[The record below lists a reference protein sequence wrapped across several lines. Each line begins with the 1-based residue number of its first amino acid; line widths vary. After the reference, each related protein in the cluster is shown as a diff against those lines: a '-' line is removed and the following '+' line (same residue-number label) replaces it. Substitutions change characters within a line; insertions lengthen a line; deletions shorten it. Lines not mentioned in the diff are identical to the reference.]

1 MELAGPTGLEPA
13 TSGVTG
19 LRSNQLSYDPDFRP
33 MAGAPREVAEY
44 TEAVRGRKSLA
55 ILTLAALGVLAASSP
70 GAAAEGIRIL
80 TFVPGVVSGR
90 LPVTVDLGSS
100 PPPAALLLDGRTVCR
115 VTSRRETCAVDLG
128 PAPRV
133 RLLELVRRNAA
144 GRAVESVRR
153 WVNKPSLAHAEVLP
167 RTDCVKPSGPCTL
180 FVAWSHAQDLPPAL
194 LSVSIDG
201 KKAYEGPVRDV
212 AVPFAAERPVR
223 ILSVD
228 LSFVDGETASR
239 TLLVGG
245 GTSSAVEAPLN
256 AVIVS
261 TRGEP
266 GAAPPPL
273 ATIGGRT
280 VRATETGESDVLF
293 VVAPSAIPKL
303 VALEAGA
310 QKALTKTR
318 SRMGRLL
325 SGITHVIHFSP
336 LATRASYRS
345 AAEVSDRLFRLQGFD
360 CTPGDGHR
368 DLVLPCVDKAVLT
381 GDQYRLAATVASGAF
396 ARAATPRRRV
406 VVLVLG
412 DDEGRRDESL
422 FGAAEARTY
431 LSEIFVPLEV
441 WRVGGTSGGAWGE
454 SRCVSTPQE
463 FVDAFAAVRAELDAQ
478 RICWVA
484 EDLDPAAF
492 RLAPEDKAVVLAGRG
507 AGAAPLAVA
516 SAAEAEEPG
525 TQVAAAAP
533 AVASKASKKSVAASQ
548 EVGLVNLDAFV
559 ADRKGKRI
567 TGLKASDFTL
577 KVGGNPV
584 AITNFSE
591 YEPPAGA
598 PAGATSRVPPVP
610 GEPAAAPTERPKRR
624 VVLFVD
630 RLTLGDK
637 RRSARF
643 FGSLKDFVV
652 RTIQPGDEIAV
663 LTFDESLATRVPFT
677 GDTFAVL
684 KALDDLAKESAR
696 PPATVTGVETSEKL
710 VAEIAQAERER
721 AQSEA
726 RGGGIAAQAP
736 PAEAVAPQQ
745 APISGTVLAEM
756 RGLAAQ
762 EWGRTKNKAAALK
775 AVLTAL
781 GGLDGR
787 RVLVVASHR
796 LSRWSGMEYF
806 LTKRLDVDV
815 QVPPDAREFDA
826 RQILVDLAESAN
838 AYGVTLHGLYPEAG
852 GEIDLSVM
860 QASVPQ
866 FTGQPMNGRRGLWI
880 DANETDGLHI
890 AVDPTGG
897 VVAAGAEQAGDA
909 LAGAAADLESYYSL
923 GFPVEGL
930 AAGKPLDV
938 DLKVAVPGAKV
949 RTRRSV
955 VQRGAVDRAADRTV
969 SNLFSRAPGF
979 EIHARVTSVA
989 PADKGRVRVAYEV
1002 SIPVTDLALLPV
1014 AGGRAAKIAAFV
1026 ALLDKGDVTQGPPT
1040 RAEFKQGE
1048 DASGDANAHFTFT
1061 GEAVVY
1067 PGAVISIGILDEATQ
1082 ESGYDRIEVPG
1093 PAKT

>member
-1 MELAGPTGLEPA
+1 MAGPTGLEPA

-33 MAGAPREVAEY
+33 LADAPRAEAEY

-55 ILTLAALGVLAASSP
+55 ILTLAALGLLWAAP
-70 GAAAEGIRIL
+70 PAAGAEGMRIL
-80 TFVPGVVSGR
+80 TFVPGVASGR

-100 PPPAALLLDGRTVCR
+100 PPPAALLLDGRSACR
-115 VTSRRETCAVDLG
+115 VTARRQTCTIDLG
-128 PAPRV
+128 SAPRV
-133 RLLELVRRNAA
+133 RLLELVRRDGS
-144 GRAVESVRR
+144 GRAVERVRR
-153 WVNKPSLAHAEVLP
+153 WLNKPSVAHAEVLP
-167 RTDCVKPSGPCTL
+167 RTDCVKASGPCTL
-180 FVAWSHAQDLPPAL
+180 SVAWSHEQDLPPAL

-212 AVPFAAERPVR
+212 AIPFAAERPVR
-223 ILSVD
+223 IVAVD
-228 LSFVDGETASR
+228 LSFVDGERASE
-239 TLLVGG
+239 TLLVGS

-256 AVIVS
+256 AVVVS

-266 GAAPPPL
+266 GAVPPVP
-273 ATIGGRT
+273 ATLGGRT

-303 VALEAGA
+303 LALEAGA
-310 QKALTKTR
+310 QKAFTKTN
-318 SRMGRLL
+318 SRLSKLL

-345 AAEVSDRLFRLQGFD
+345 ADEVSDRLFRLQGFD
-360 CTPGDGHR
+360 CTPGSGHR
-368 DLVLPCVDKAVLT
+368 DLILPCVDKAVLT
-381 GDQYRLAATVASGAF
+381 GDQYRLAATVTSGAF
-396 ARAATPRRRV
+396 VRAATPRRRV

-412 DDEGRRDESL
+412 DDEGRADQSL
-422 FGAAEARTY
+422 FGPAEAREY
-431 LSEIFVPLEV
+431 LSEIFVPLAV
-441 WRVGGTSGGAWGE
+441 WRVGRASGGGWGE
-454 SRCVSTPQE
+454 GRRVSTPQE
-463 FVDAFAAVRAELDAQ
+463 FVDAWAALRAELDAQ

-492 RLAPEDKAVVLAGRG
+492 RLAPEDAGVVLAGRG
-507 AGAAPLAVA
+507 EGAAPLAVA
-516 SAAEAEEPG
+516 SAAEPEEPG
-525 TQVAAAAP
+525 TPVAAEAAAAP
-533 AVASKASKKSVAASQ
+533 SKVSKKSVSASQ
-548 EVGLVNLDAFV
+548 EVGLVNLDAV
-559 ADRKGKRI
+559 VTDKKGRRV

-577 KVGGNPV
+577 RVGGKPV

-598 PAGATSRVPPVP
+598 PAGATSTAPAA
-610 GEPAAAPTERPKRR
+610 PAAAPVERPKRR
-624 VVLFVD
+624 VVLFID
-630 RLTLGDK
+630 RLTLGDQ

-652 RTIQPGDEIAV
+652 RTIQPGDEAAV

-696 PPATVTGVETSEKL
+696 PPALLTGVENAEKL
-710 VAEIAQAERER
+710 VAEIAQAEREMAAR
-721 AQSEA
+721 EGRGQIGPPPIPVEA
-726 RGGGIAAQAP
+726 R
-736 PAEAVAPQQ
+736 APQQ
-745 APISGTVLAEM
+745 AAISPTVLAEM
-756 RGLAAQ
+756 RGLAMQ
-762 EWGRTKNKAAALK
+762 EWCRTKNKAAALR

-796 LSRWSGMEYF
+796 LSRYSGMEYF

-815 QVPPDAREFDA
+815 TIPPEAREFDT
-826 RQILVDLAESAN
+826 RDLLDSLAEAAN
-838 AYGVTLHGLYPEAG
+838 GYGVTLHGLYPEAG
-852 GEIDLSVM
+852 GDFDLSVV
-860 QASVPQ
+860 QSTTPQ
-866 FTGQPMNGRRGLWI
+866 FTGQPMNGRRGIWI
-880 DANETDGLHI
+880 DANETDGLHL

-897 VVAAGAEQAGDA
+897 FVAVGAEQAGDV
-909 LAGAAADLESYYSL
+909 LAGAAKDLESFYSL

-938 DLKVAVPGAKV
+938 DVKVDVPGATV

-955 VQRGAVDRAADRTV
+955 VQRGAADRAADRTV
-969 SNLFSRAPGF
+969 SNLFSRVAAPGF
-979 EIHARVTSVA
+979 PIQARVTSTA
-989 PADKGRVRVAYEV
+989 PADKGRVRVAYAV
-1002 SIPVTDLALLPV
+1002 SIPATDLALLPV

-1026 ALLDKGDVTQGPPT
+1026 ALLDKGDVTQAPPVRT
-1040 RAEFKQGE
+1040 EFKRNE

-1093 PAKT
+1093 PAKK